1 MMIVVNLIMGLVIV
15 GSVIAILYGIGL
27 WSLKKSGD
35 YDKNTDFIEI
45 MLNGLLGLALIA
57 ICVLIL
63 LLIYALGEVVVTK
76 SLNYINI

>member
-1 MMIVVNLIMGLVIV
+1 MIIVNFLIGLAIVAAIV
-15 GSVIAILYGIGL
+15 GILYGIGTF
-27 WSLKKSGD
+27 SLKKSGD

-63 LLIYALGEVVVTK
+63 LIIYLIGLAVTNK
-76 SLNYINI
+76 LF